1 MSDLGEARWGVTA
14 TQKCMHHPAWFSST
28 HYVSFKQ
35 RTLSCSCSLNLVL
48 SLFPP
53 LHTHTHTHTH
63 SNFFF
68 KEKKDTQLHTNIW
81 RVMSGKNNQRNRAYS
96 LCLCTMHACSVA
108 QLCPTPQQKR
118 FFFFLKSNSRD
129 FSDGPLI
136 KRLHLPMKGCRINPW
151 SGNPTCLKA
160 KNPKHKKKKQFT
172 YKRA

>member
-1 MSDLGEARWGVTA
+1 MFMQFESCFVFV
-14 TQKCMHHPAWFSST
+14 PPST
-28 HYVSFKQ
+28 
-35 RTLSCSCSLNLVL
+35 
-48 SLFPP
+48 
-53 LHTHTHTHTH
+53 HTHTHTHTH

-160 KNPKHKKKKQFT
+160 KNPTHKKKNSSPIREPRYEMIKPQNKMEN
-172 YKRA
+172 YRAEETNGETKHH

>member
-1 MSDLGEARWGVTA
+1 MIPHD
-14 TQKCMHHPAWFSST
+14 FFST
-28 HYVSFKQ
+28 HYFLFKQ
-35 RTLSCSCSLNLVL
+35 MTLSCSCSLNLVL

-68 KEKKDTQLHTNIW
+68 KEKKVPQLHTSIW
-81 RVMSGKNNQRNRAYS
+81 RVMSGQNNQRHRACS

-118 FFFFLKSNSRD
+118 FFLKRAIQGTSLMVQGLKD
-129 FSDGPLI
+129 LVFQW
-136 KRLHLPMKGCRINPW
+136 KGAEINPW